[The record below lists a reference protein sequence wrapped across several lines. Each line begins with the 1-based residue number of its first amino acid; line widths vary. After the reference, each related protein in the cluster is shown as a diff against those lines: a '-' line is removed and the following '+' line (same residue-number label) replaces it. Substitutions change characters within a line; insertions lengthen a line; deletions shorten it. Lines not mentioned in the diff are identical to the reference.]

1 MGLFSFGMKENA
13 TRILID
19 VGSAS
24 VGGAYVHFKTGHAPI
39 MYYNARVNLAQREG
53 EELEAGM
60 LRTLQELTDLLI
72 REGAPSVHRELG
84 HARVDSI
91 VVSIAAPWQETR
103 VRVETVQSV
112 RAFTFTKKLLNETV
126 EKTTHVAEDRIDSG
140 ESVIATILN
149 GYEIPNP
156 FGKQVKRVELVIL
169 SSSLLKSVTEAIEKT
184 LRKAFHSHE
193 ITFTGFAPV
202 SYRVFRDL
210 YPHEND
216 YLILDIRGERSDLA
230 FIQRGLLRDVGSIP
244 HGTRGLLAIGRQAS
258 DLVSPATPLIPQGT
272 GLGASY
278 LNAERNAAFSARVES
293 AEEEWMKELSKLLKD
308 FSTRHALPRTLFLLA
323 DDDVRGFLLRTLD
336 TPAFHTLWLSDE
348 PLRIVPVT
356 HTQFTPYVK
365 TFGMANGDIFL
376 DLLALF
382 QTKGAQL
389 VENEPDVVQKPKKL
403 SGKEKK
409 ALKEKEK
416 EAARAAK
423 EAARAAQP
431 TVADMVTSV
440 PIEDEGTDFSM

>member
-1 MGLFSFGMKENA
+1 MGLFGFGKKSDA

-24 VGGAYVHFKTGHAPI
+24 VGGAYVHFKNGNSPI
-39 MYYNARVNLAQREG
+39 LYYNARINLEQREG
-53 EELEAGM
+53 EDLETGM
-60 LRTLQELTDLLI
+60 IRTLHELTELLV
-72 REGAPSVHRELG
+72 REGAPAVHRELG
-84 HARVDSI
+84 HAHADGI
-91 VVSIAAPWQETR
+91 IVSIAAPWQETR
-103 VRVETVQSV
+103 VRVETIQAV
-112 RAFTFTKKLLNETV
+112 RAFTFTKKLLNDTV
-126 EKTTHVAEDRIDSG
+126 AKTAQIPEGRIDSG

-169 SSSLLKSVTEAIEKT
+169 SSTLLKSITETVEKT

-244 HGTRGLLAIGRQAS
+244 HGTRGLLAIGRTAS
-258 DLVSPATPLIPQGT
+258 DLIQAASPLIPAGS

-278 LNAERNAAFSARVES
+278 MSAERNAAFGARVET
-293 AEEEWMKELSKLLKD
+293 AEGEWVKGLSDLLKD

-323 DDDVRGFLLRTLD
+323 DDDVRGFLVRTLD
-336 TPAFHTLWLSDE
+336 TPALHTLWLSDE

-356 HTQFTPYVK
+356 HAQFTPYVK
-365 TFGMANGDIFL
+365 TLGMANGDIFL

-382 QTKGAQL
+382 QTKNPQM
-389 VENEPDVVQKPKKL
+389 VEDEPEVPQKPKKL
-403 SGKEKK
+403 TGKEKK
-409 ALKEKEK
+409 TIKEKEK

-440 PIEDEGTDFSM
+440 PIEDEASDFSM